1 MTEQKPPRA
10 VALQYTGEGAP
21 KVTAKGEGQLAHTI
35 IASARAAGVPIEEDH
50 ALVDAL
56 AKVKLQQEIPP
67 KLYIAVAQVLAY
79 IYYLDGRKPGQP
91 KQRN

>member
-1 MTEQKPPRA
+1 MTDPKRPRA

-21 KVTAKGEGQLAHTI
+21 KVTAKGEGQVAKTI
-35 IASARAAGVPIEEDH
+35 ISEARAAGVPIEENE
-50 ALVDAL
+50 ALIEAL

-67 KLYIAVAQVLAY
+67 KLYVAIAQILAY

-91 KQRN
+91 KRS